1 MISLLLLIIMV
12 ALMAFRVPVSIAIG
26 IAVTIALLVGD
37 FPLDVIPTMMV
48 DGLDSF
54 PLLAVPFFVLAGNLM
69 NAGGITRRIFA
80 FARTLFGPIR
90 GGLAQVNV
98 AASMIFAGM
107 SGAAL
112 ADLAGL
118 GAVEMEAMRKNGY
131 PEDISA
137 AVTLASC
144 TVGPIIP
151 PSIVLIVYGLAT
163 NTSVGRLFLGGVF
176 PGILIGL
183 MCMLFIYLWVRLKK
197 TTWGQSE
204 TFRMGEFLRS
214 FKSGAPALLS
224 PVLVIGA
231 IITGVASPTEVGALA
246 AAYAFLVGLIYR
258 ELTLRRLISSLIEST
273 TTTAVIM
280 YLIAVSIVMG
290 WIITIERVP
299 HEAAQAITTYIQSPV
314 VGMLIINLFLIV
326 VGMFLET
333 LPALLILSPIL
344 LPVVKAFGIDP
355 VHFGVIICFNLIIG
369 IITPPMG
376 IGIFVAARVARL
388 TPEQVLRK
396 IVPFFIPLLVGL
408 LLISLL
414 PNLTLWLPNKV
425 FGVSP

>member
-12 ALMAFRVPVSIAIG
+12 ALMAVRVPVSIAIG
-26 IAVTIALLVGD
+26 IAVTVALFVGD

-80 FARTLFGPIR
+80 FARALFGPIR

-131 PEDISA
+131 PEDVSA

-176 PGILIGL
+176 PGIVIGL
-183 MCMLFIYLWVRLKK
+183 MCMLFIYLWVRIKK
-197 TTWGQSE
+197 TSWGQSE
-204 TFRMGEFLRS
+204 TFHIGDFLHS
-214 FKSGAPALLS
+214 FKGGAPALLS

-273 TTTAVIM
+273 TTTALIM
-280 YLIAVSIVMG
+280 YLIGVSIVMG

-299 HEAAQAITTYIQSPV
+299 HEAAQAITTYIQSPM

-396 IVPFFIPLLVGL
+396 IMPFFIPLLVGL